1 MIRTLIKFE
10 LDMDQ
15 VIHGV
20 NNYRKIALYN
30 LPLSIQILAINLFI
44 TCIGFIILIVFN
56 FYLINNDDTTQVKKI
71 NANEDL
77 KKIQFFLERNAI
89 IRVPV
94 FDEACINENNQSCED
109 ENNLQLSDPI
119 LEPKITQEFILNNFL
134 NSKYDIKI
142 YNDEWI
148 RLVDTQDLYEISI
161 VEEVE
166 IKEVQF
172 TGNDINI
179 YQNLTQKYLRLF
191 SAYHNWI
198 IKKHFEERKVQKKSE
213 ISYVSQ
219 SIKDRTNNEY
229 IVVDD
234 DGILYQYLT
243 SPIISNDKV
252 YGVAIFSY
260 VVLNQSEDLGVIS
273 LNILIFYILFV
284 LIMIFLSL
292 IFSQSLVA
300 PIKKLSKLTILER
313 ERVNENEIIYPQ
325 REDEIGTLSKEIQNM
340 SLGLKSQIE
349 QLEKFSADV
358 SHELKNPLTSL
369 QSAIDLI
376 DSNNIDEDKK
386 NLLINNIKN
395 DLKRM
400 NQLIT
405 DISNFTRLKAEIEL
419 EKNEY
424 IKLNNFFDEIP
435 EIFTNNN
442 KEVKLIFIKHSENF
456 EILANK
462 NKLIQV
468 FINLIENSISL
479 SPDSSKILIQLDKV
493 DEKFI
498 SLRFYDQGKGV
509 DLKDSEKIFERFY
522 SDRQEN
528 IKNHTGLGLSIARE
542 IIEHM
547 HGSISLDKSD
557 KSDYPGAC
565 FLITLPIKQ

>member
-44 TCIGFIILIVFN
+44 TCIGFIILILFN
-56 FYLINNDDTTQVKKI
+56 FYLINNDDAVQAKKI

-191 SAYHNWI
+191 STYHNWI

-260 VVLNQSEDLGVIS
+260 AVLNQSEDLGVIS

-284 LIMIFLSL
+284 LIMIFMSL

-300 PIKKLSKLTILER
+300 PIKRLSKLTILER

-479 SPDSSKILIQLDKV
+479 SPDSSKILIQLDTV